1 MKIIIPNIPIP
12 ILYDIAQCLE
22 SIARLSHLDVSIWDV
37 NTKSVIDAIDER
49 QPDIVFIHHS
59 QLDRSFAELC
69 DDLSFKY
76 VVVSTVGLP
85 HDLPQQPDAIL
96 TYPQFSHLFTSN
108 NVIEIR
114 SVARIPQIHDAQYDK
129 DMKSEVLFNT
139 SGLTIDNTIQEILFY
154 LVSTYNTKI
163 IGDVPIGLH
172 QYLGKVD
179 MFERANFIKSAQSV
193 VDLGGFDY
201 WDAAY
206 LQTPAIATNV
216 SNNAILSF
224 NNIST
229 LTTHLNSILHN
240 TLVRTKYI
248 EQCYQEV
255 FRNTSYHFTANLY
268 NVIDEKP
275 LSDTLLQYLKEL
287 I

>member
-22 SIARLSHLDVSIWDV
+22 SIARPSHLEVSIWDV
-37 NTKSVIDAIDER
+37 NRKSVIDAMDER

-69 DDLSFKY
+69 DNFNFKY
-76 VVVSTVGLP
+76 IVVSTVGLP

-114 SVARIPQIHDAQYDK
+114 SVARIPQIYNAQYDK

-172 QYLGKVD
+172 QYLGKVN

-193 VDLGGFDY
+193 VDLGGFDC

-206 LQTPAIATNV
+206 LKVPSLSVYPTNSV
-216 SNNAILSF
+216 ILYCQDLSAF
-224 NNIST
+224 KHN
-229 LTTHLNSILHN
+229 LDSILN
-240 TLVRTKYI
+240 KDLIRKKYI
-248 EQCYQEV
+248 TESYNEACN
-255 FRNTSYHFTANLY
+255 NTSFIFTSQLFN
-268 NVIDEKP
+268 IIGEP
-275 LSDTLLQYLKEL
+275 QLSQALLNTQEAL

>member
-1 MKIIIPNIPIP
+1 MKIILPNIPIP

-22 SIARLSHLDVSIWDV
+22 SIARPSHLEVSIWDV
-37 NTKSVIDAIDER
+37 NRKSVIDAMDER
-49 QPDIVFIHHS
+49 RPDIVFIHHS

-69 DDLSFKY
+69 DNFNFKY
-76 VVVSTVGLP
+76 IVVSTVGLP

-114 SVARIPQIHDAQYDK
+114 SVARIPQIHNAQYDK

-139 SGLTIDNTIQEILFY
+139 TGLAVDNTIQEILLY
-154 LVSTYNTKI
+154 LVSTYNAKI
-163 IGDVPIGLH
+163 IGDIPIGLH

-179 MFERANFIKSAQSV
+179 MFERATFIKSAQSV
-193 VDLGGFDY
+193 VDLGGFDC

-206 LQTPAIATNV
+206 LQTPAVTTNV
-216 SNNAILSF
+216 SNNVILSF
-224 NNIST
+224 DNNPT
-229 LTTHLNSILHN
+229 LTTHLNSILN
-240 TLVRTKYI
+240 NDLIKTKYI
-248 EQCYQEV
+248 EQCYQASCN
-255 FRNTSYHFTANLY
+255 NTSYHFTANLY